1 MNITKMRTHLIPL
14 ILAST
19 LLTGCTALAVSGAAT
34 GVSVVHDR
42 RTAGTVIDDQG
53 IEFQTLKVLYGDE
66 SIRVNTH
73 INATSYNRLLLVT
86 GEAPTEAL
94 RSHIINKLRQIP
106 NIQKIQNE
114 IIIAAPSALVS
125 RSSDAII
132 TSNVKLSLF
141 KLNSIQGFD
150 PTRVKVVTENGIVY
164 LLGLLRPHE
173 AQAVVDLVSRTSG
186 VQRVIKLFE
195 HSS

>member
-1 MNITKMRTHLIPL
+1 V
-14 ILAST
+14 
-19 LLTGCTALAVSGAAT
+19 LTGCAAIAVSGAAT

-53 IEFQTLKVLYGDE
+53 IEFQALKILYGNA

-86 GEAPTEAL
+86 GEAPTEGL
-94 RSHIINKLRQIP
+94 RNNVINKLRQIP

-132 TSNVKLSLF
+132 TSNIKLSLF

-173 AQAVVDLVSRTSG
+173 AQAVINLVSRTSG
-186 VQRVIKLFE
+186 VQRVVKLFE
-195 HSS
+195 QSP